1 MEIKDIGMQI
11 RSAESKFNTREDGE
25 DLYIEGY
32 FSVFNSNYELW
43 QGATESI
50 DSHAFDNALS
60 DDIRALVDH
69 DTHLVLARNKAG
81 TLELKIDSRGL
92 WGKIR
97 INPKDSDAMNLYERV
112 KRGDVDQCSFGFDI
126 LDQEAEYRED
136 GTVHWTI
143 KSVKLYEVSVCTF
156 PAYEDTSVS
165 ARKKDYEDNDV
176 DLASTIIDA
185 LGKAIGKALDKAIV
199 YGTGT
204 KMPLGIVTRLV
215 QAAQPE
221 TYSATARPWADLHE
235 SHIITGTGAAGLNL
249 FKEILT
255 NSGVIENDYI
265 EDGLVWLMNKKTH
278 DKIKIQSLDK
288 NTNALIVAGMNN
300 TMPLI
305 NGDIIE
311 LSFIPDD
318 NIVFGY
324 LPAYL
329 LAQRAGTEIGQSE
342 HVRFIQDQTV
352 FKGIARYDGKPAIA
366 EAFGVLTISSAAPT
380 TTVTFPTDTAN

>member
-32 FSVFNSNYELW
+32 FSVFNSNYELL

-165 ARKKDYEDNDV
+165 ARKKDYEDIKKRW
-176 DLASTIIDA
+176 LELWKTQ
-185 LGKAIGKALDKAIV
+185 
-199 YGTGT
+199 
-204 KMPLGIVTRLV
+204 M
-215 QAAQPE
+215 
-221 TYSATARPWADLHE
+221 TAR
-235 SHIITGTGAAGLNL
+235 
-249 FKEILT
+249 
-255 NSGVIENDYI
+255 
-265 EDGLVWLMNKKTH
+265 
-278 DKIKIQSLDK
+278 IK
-288 NTNALIVAGMNN
+288 G
-300 TMPLI
+300 
-305 NGDIIE
+305 
-311 LSFIPDD
+311 
-318 NIVFGY
+318 
-324 LPAYL
+324 
-329 LAQRAGTEIGQSE
+329 
-342 HVRFIQDQTV
+342 
-352 FKGIARYDGKPAIA
+352 GK
-366 EAFGVLTISSAAPT
+366 
-380 TTVTFPTDTAN
+380 